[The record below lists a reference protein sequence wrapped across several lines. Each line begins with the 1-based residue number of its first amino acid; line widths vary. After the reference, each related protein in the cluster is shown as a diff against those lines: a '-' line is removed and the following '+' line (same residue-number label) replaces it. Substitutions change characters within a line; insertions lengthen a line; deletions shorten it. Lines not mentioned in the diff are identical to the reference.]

1 MGELAQPP
9 RTVIRSD
16 QTLREVANAFALHG
30 TTSAPVVDPSDPVR
44 LLGMVDLDQLLHAR
58 RQDQYEEH
66 HRQRHLLGGIGGFG
80 GTRRIDDQAESATG
94 KAVAG
99 MTTIEIR
106 DEREER
112 SRYAV
117 YLEGERIGFASC
129 VQVHDAI
136 LLPYVEVDPER
147 RDLGLGSM
155 LVRRVLDD
163 AREEGNMVI
172 PLCPFARRWA
182 DLHPDY
188 AVVVRKPKPGE
199 LGAMNSLV
207 EADRTMRLLH
217 REESKTLVVTMDPEA
232 S

>member
-1 MGELAQPP
+1 M
-9 RTVIRSD
+9 
-16 QTLREVANAFALHG
+16 
-30 TTSAPVVDPSDPVR
+30 
-44 LLGMVDLDQLLHAR
+44 
-58 RQDQYEEH
+58 
-66 HRQRHLLGGIGGFG
+66 
-80 GTRRIDDQAESATG
+80 G

-129 VQVHDAI
+129 IQVHDTI

-163 AREEGNMVI
+163 AREQGNLVV
-172 PLCPFARRWA
+172 PLCPFARRWVE
-182 DLHPDY
+182 LHPDY
-188 AVVVRKPKPGE
+188 AAVVRKLKPGE

-207 EADRTMRLLH
+207 GADRTMRLLH
-217 REESKTLVVTMDPEA
+217 REESKKLVVAMDPETP
-232 S
+232 

>member
-1 MGELAQPP
+1 MCG
-9 RTVIRSD
+9 IRNTRD
-16 QTLREVANAFALHG
+16 PG
-30 TTSAPVVDPSDPVR
+30 TPVVDTVAPVR
-44 LLGMVDLDQLLHAR
+44 LLGMVDRGRLLHAR
-58 RQDQYEEH
+58 RQDLHE
-66 HRQRHLLGGIGGFG
+66 
-80 GTRRIDDQAESATG
+80 G

-99 MTTIEIR
+99 MTTIEIK
-106 DEREER
+106 DERAER

-117 YLEGERIGFASC
+117 YLDGERIGFASC
-129 VQVHDAI
+129 VQVHDTV
-136 LLPYVEVDPER
+136 LLPYVEVDPDR

-163 AREEGNMVI
+163 AREEGNTVI
-172 PLCPFARRWA
+172 PLCPFARRWV

-188 AVVVRKPKPGE
+188 ALVARKPKPGE

-217 REESKTLVVTMDPEA
+217 REESKTLAVAVDPEA